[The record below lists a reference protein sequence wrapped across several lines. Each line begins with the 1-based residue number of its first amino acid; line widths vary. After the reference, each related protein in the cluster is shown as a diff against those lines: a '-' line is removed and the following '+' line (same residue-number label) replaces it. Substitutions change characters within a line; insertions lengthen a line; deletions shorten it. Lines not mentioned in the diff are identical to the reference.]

1 MRDVKVKKRVSKNLP
16 QGNSVLSDEPIL
28 HSILRAR
35 GISSPEELDL
45 SIKGLLHPSQMIGL
59 QRAAKVLQSSILKR
73 ENILIAGDFDV
84 DGATSTAL
92 MLRVL
97 KKFGVKNVD
106 YLVPNRFSYGYGLS
120 PELVQFA
127 AKTKKPGLIVTV
139 DNGISSL
146 EGVSISRELDIKV
159 LITDHHLPGESIPNA
174 DAILNPVLDQK
185 NYKFKNLA
193 GVGVAFYLLAQTRI
207 LLTESGW
214 FDKNRIMPPKLSA
227 YLDLVAL
234 GTVADLVPLDCNNR
248 RLVFNGLR
256 LIRAKSGNPGILA
269 LLNLA
274 GKGLPFINESD
285 LAFSVAPKINAAGR
299 LDDMSIGI
307 ECLISDDCSDC
318 KSLAESLNVINK
330 RRKKVEKK
338 IQEEALKIASKVTS
352 QFEQDQIP
360 SGFALF
366 GTSWHQGVSG
376 IVASRVKDVFNRPVI
391 VFANDKEGVVKG
403 SARSVAGVHIRDVL
417 GYVDSNW
424 PGGIIQFGG
433 HAMAAGLSIKLTD
446 LKEFDNRFNTALNEL
461 YGRSY
466 FEEVLYTDG
475 ELAKEQYD
483 IAFLKKL
490 EVLGPWGNGFPE
502 PKFDGKFDIIE
513 IKVLTGG
520 HVKMALKPCGAKET
534 VEAIAFGAGD
544 SAWAKSAKSLSAVY
558 RLQVNRFRN
567 VEKAQLLMDKIIEF
581 T

>member
-16 QGNSVLSDEPIL
+16 QGNSVLSDEPVL

-59 QRAAKVLQSSILKR
+59 QRAAEVLQSSILKR

-120 PELVQFA
+120 PEFVQFA

-214 FDKNRIMPPKLSA
+214 FDENRIMPPKLSA

-299 LDDMSIGI
+299 LDDMSVGI

-360 SGFALF
+360 SGFA
-366 GTSWHQGVSG
+366 
-376 IVASRVKDVFNRPVI
+376 
-391 VFANDKEGVVKG
+391 
-403 SARSVAGVHIRDVL
+403 
-417 GYVDSNW
+417 
-424 PGGIIQFGG
+424 
-433 HAMAAGLSIKLTD
+433 
-446 LKEFDNRFNTALNEL
+446 
-461 YGRSY
+461 
-466 FEEVLYTDG
+466 
-475 ELAKEQYD
+475 
-483 IAFLKKL
+483 
-490 EVLGPWGNGFPE
+490 
-502 PKFDGKFDIIE
+502 
-513 IKVLTGG
+513 
-520 HVKMALKPCGAKET
+520 
-534 VEAIAFGAGD
+534 
-544 SAWAKSAKSLSAVY
+544 
-558 RLQVNRFRN
+558 
-567 VEKAQLLMDKIIEF
+567 
-581 T
+581 

>member
-1 MRDVKVKKRVSKNLP
+1 MINVKVEKRINNTLP
-16 QGNSVLSDEPIL
+16 QSSSVLSDEPIL

-45 SIKGLLHPSQMIGL
+45 SIKGLLHPNDMTGL
-59 QRAAKVLQSSILKR
+59 QRAAEVLQSAILKR

-97 KKFGVKNVD
+97 KKFGVENVD
-106 YLVPNRFSYGYGLS
+106 YLVPNRFSFGYGLS
-120 PELVQFA
+120 PEFVHFA
-127 AKTKKPGLIVTV
+127 LKTKKPDLIVTV

-146 EGVSISRELDIKV
+146 EGVSKARELDIKV
-159 LITDHHLPGESIPNA
+159 LITDHHLPGEFIPNA
-174 DAILNPVLDQK
+174 TAILNPLLDK
-185 NYKFKNLA
+185 NNDKFKNLA

-207 LLTESGW
+207 LLTKCGW
-214 FDKNRIMPPKLSA
+214 FGENRIIPPKLSS

-234 GTVADLVPLDCNNR
+234 GTIADLVPLDCNNR

-256 LIRAKSGNPGILA
+256 LIKAKSGNPGILA
-269 LLNLA
+269 LINVA
-274 GKGLPFINESD
+274 GKGVPFINESD

-299 LDDMSIGI
+299 LADMSIGI
-307 ECLISDDCSDC
+307 ECLISDDHFHC
-318 KSLAESLNVINK
+318 KTLAESLNEINK

-338 IQEEALKIASKVTS
+338 IQDEALKIASEVTS
-352 QFEQDQIP
+352 QFEQNQIP
-360 SGFALF
+360 PGFTLF

-391 VFANDKEGVVKG
+391 VFANDKEGFLKG

-446 LKEFDNRFNTALNEL
+446 LKEFEKRFNVALNEL

-475 ELAKEQYD
+475 ELTKEQYD

-513 IKVLTGG
+513 IKALTGG
-520 HVKMALKPCGAKET
+520 HVRMALKPYGAEET

-544 SAWAKSAKSLSAVY
+544 SAWAKSAKSLFAVY

-567 VEKAQLLMDKIIEF
+567 AEKAQLLMDKIIEF

>member
-59 QRAAKVLQSSILKR
+59 QRAAEVLQSSILKR

-120 PELVQFA
+120 PEFVQFA

-146 EGVSISRELDIKV
+146 EGVSKARELDIKV

-174 DAILNPVLDQK
+174 DAILNPALEQK

-214 FDKNRIMPPKLSA
+214 FDENRIMPPKLSA

-433 HAMAAGLSIKLTD
+433 HAMAAGLSIKL
-446 LKEFDNRFNTALNEL
+446 
-461 YGRSY
+461 
-466 FEEVLYTDG
+466 
-475 ELAKEQYD
+475 
-483 IAFLKKL
+483 
-490 EVLGPWGNGFPE
+490 
-502 PKFDGKFDIIE
+502 
-513 IKVLTGG
+513 
-520 HVKMALKPCGAKET
+520 
-534 VEAIAFGAGD
+534 
-544 SAWAKSAKSLSAVY
+544 
-558 RLQVNRFRN
+558 RN
-567 VEKAQLLMDKIIEF
+567 
-581 T
+581 

>member
-1 MRDVKVKKRVSKNLP
+1 MRDVRVKKRKNKTLT
-16 QGNSVLSDEPIL
+16 QSGSVLSDEPIL
-28 HSILRAR
+28 NSILHAR
-35 GISSPEELDL
+35 GVSSLEELDL
-45 SIKGLLHPSQMIGL
+45 SIKGLLHPNQMVGL
-59 QRAAKVLQSSILKR
+59 QRAAEVLQSAISQR
-73 ENILIAGDFDV
+73 ENILIVGDFDV

-106 YLVPNRFSYGYGLS
+106 YLVPNRFTYGYGLS
-120 PELVQFA
+120 PEFVQFA
-127 AKTKKPGLIVTV
+127 AKTKNPNLIVTV

-146 EGVSISRELDIKV
+146 EGVSIARRLNIKV

-174 DAILNPVLDQK
+174 DAILNPVLDKK
-185 NYKFKNLA
+185 NYNFKNLA

-207 LLTESGW
+207 LLTDCGW
-214 FDKNRIMPPKLSA
+214 FVENRIIPPKLSA

-234 GTVADLVPLDCNNR
+234 GTIADLVPLDCNNR

-256 LIRAKSGNPGILA
+256 LIKAKSGNPGIIA
-269 LLNLA
+269 LINVT
-274 GKGLPFINESD
+274 GKGLPYINESD
-285 LAFSVAPKINAAGR
+285 LAFNVAPKINAAGR
-299 LDDMSIGI
+299 LADMSIGI
-307 ECLISDDCSDC
+307 ECLISDNCSNC

-338 IQEEALKIASKVTS
+338 IQDEALKIASEITF
-352 QFEQDQIP
+352 QFAKDQIP

-366 GTSWHQGVSG
+366 GAGWHQGVSG
-376 IVASRVKDVFNRPVI
+376 IVASRVKDLFNRPVI
-391 VFANDKEGVVKG
+391 VFANDKEGVLKG
-403 SARSVAGVHIRDVL
+403 SARSVPGVHIRDVL
-417 GYVDSNW
+417 SYVDSTW
-424 PGGIIQFGG
+424 PGSIIQFGG
-433 HAMAAGLSIKLTD
+433 HAMAAGLSIKLND
-446 LKEFDNRFNTALNEL
+446 LKEFDNRFNIALNEL
-461 YGRSY
+461 YGRNY

-475 ELAKEQYD
+475 ELTREQYD
-483 IAFLKKL
+483 IAFFKKL

-513 IKVLTGG
+513 IKVLTGD
-520 HVKMALKPCGAKET
+520 HVKMVLKPHGAEET

-544 SAWAKSAKSLSAVY
+544 SAWAKSAKSLFAVY

-567 VEKAQLLMDKIIEF
+567 TEKAQLLMDKIIKF